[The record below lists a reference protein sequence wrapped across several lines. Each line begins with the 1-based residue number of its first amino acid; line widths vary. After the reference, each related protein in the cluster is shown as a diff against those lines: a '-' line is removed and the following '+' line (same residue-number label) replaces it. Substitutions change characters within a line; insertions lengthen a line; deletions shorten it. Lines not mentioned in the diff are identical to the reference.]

1 MSHIKVTVSIY
12 IHQGALLFSLLL
24 WHICNHVS
32 NANLLHA
39 ANWFY
44 QDKFLSCFIC
54 TNFQWTE
61 DRQGFLIQYLLDPD
75 QHQFNIN
82 FSDAQLPDQISRVK
96 YWI

>member
-1 MSHIKVTVSIY
+1 M
-12 IHQGALLFSLLL
+12 LL
-24 WHICNHVS
+24 
-32 NANLLHA
+32 NLLHA

-75 QHQFNIN
+75 QH
-82 FSDAQLPDQISRVK
+82 
-96 YWI
+96 

>member
-1 MSHIKVTVSIY
+1 MGHIKVTVSIS
-12 IHQGALLFSLLL
+12 IRESEDALLFSLLL
-24 WHICNHVS
+24 WQICNHVS

-75 QHQFNIN
+75 QH
-82 FSDAQLPDQISRVK
+82 
-96 YWI
+96 